1 VVPFTPPAGTQL
13 AHGLT
18 PDFVNPLVHEAEF
31 TVEQQLPGGLAL
43 STGWL
48 FSRGLHLPVFTDA
61 NIAPATTTHTYD
73 ILNAS
78 GALAQT
84 ITVPFYTTRLNPTTG
99 SILNGYSIANSI
111 YNALVVTLRKPMMH
125 GVEAVINYT
134 FSKAEDDGAVAGSNG
149 TFFGTDP
156 PLDPKNQKQEESLSD
171 LNQKHRLVA
180 SVVWAP
186 QYAHSIQNK
195 ALRLLLD
202 GYSFSSVGTF
212 ASGQPLFVT
221 ISGFPSGGVDSGVT
235 GGEITNTGGTTGGRP
250 PQLGRNVFIG
260 PSLYQVDFRI
270 MRQFTLHENFKL
282 QFLAEAFNI
291 FNHTN
296 ISSVNTTAF
305 NYAAVGGTGCP
316 ASLASGSNGCIIPN
330 SAFEAPTASS
340 ASNGLY
346 TARQL
351 QFSAKLVF

>member
-134 FSKAEDDGAVAGSNG
+134 FSKAEDDGAVAGANG

-156 PLDPKNQKQEESLSD
+156 PLDPMNQKQEESLSD